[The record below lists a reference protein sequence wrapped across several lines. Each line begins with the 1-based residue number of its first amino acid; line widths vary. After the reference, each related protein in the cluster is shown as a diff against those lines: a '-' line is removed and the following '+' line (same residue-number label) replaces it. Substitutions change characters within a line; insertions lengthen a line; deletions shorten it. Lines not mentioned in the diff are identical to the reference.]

1 MALELI
7 DLAIIATYAVTLFVV
22 ANLVSR
28 EKPGHEKSAED
39 YFLAGK
45 ALPWWAVGASLI
57 AANISAEQIIGQSG
71 QGYVVGLAI
80 AAYEWQAAIVLLI
93 VAKFFLPVF
102 LKRGIYTMPQFLDQR
117 FGGTVKSVM
126 AVFWIILYTAVNLT
140 AVLWLGALAINAVT
154 GVAVWPAMAGLAAFA
169 VLYSVYGG
177 LKAVALTDIIQVV
190 ILIAGGAVITWVSLS
205 LVSGG
210 AGPVAGFST
219 LLGEI
224 PGHFNMILAPDH
236 PGYSNLPGIWTL
248 LGGLWVLHFSYWG
261 FNQYII
267 QRALGSKSLGEA
279 QKGLAFAAALKLL
292 IPVIVVVPGIAALY
306 LTQNGMLDGARLSA
320 RPDSTYGVLM
330 TLVPD
335 GFRGLVFAALIA
347 AIVSSL
353 ASMMNSISTI
363 FTMDIY
369 RSIRPDHPERH
380 YVTVGRVTAFSAML
394 IALVLAQ
401 PFLGGFESAFQ
412 TIQEYTGFVA
422 PGVVAVFLLGLFWKR
437 MNTAGAF
444 ALLISSVGLSFFFW
458 LLANPASVGGAGAGV
473 LAAVGLT
480 DLAMPFVIRI
490 WIVFLACLVI
500 GAGVSLVTGK
510 PKEGRPIDL
519 SVVKFATGPVFNIA
533 GALIIFALVSIYLI
547 FW

>member
-1 MALELI
+1 MALEII
-7 DLAIIATYAVTLFVV
+7 DLAIIATYAVTLFVI

-71 QGYVVGLAI
+71 QGYVLGLAI

-102 LKRGIYTMPQFLDQR
+102 LQRGIYTMPQFLDQR
-117 FGGTVKSVM
+117 FGGSVKSIM
-126 AVFWIILYTAVNLT
+126 AVFWITLYTAVNLT
-140 AVLWLGALAINAVT
+140 AVLWLGAVAINAVT
-154 GVAVWPAMAGLAAFA
+154 GLAVWPAMAALAAFA
-169 VLYSVYGG
+169 VVYSVYGG

-190 ILIAGGAVITWVSLS
+190 VLIAGGVVITWVSLS
-205 LVSGG
+205 LVSAG
-210 AGPVAGFST
+210 AGPVAGFSI

-267 QRALGSKSLGEA
+267 QRALGSKSLPEA

-306 LTQNGMLDGARLSA
+306 LAQNGMLDGTRLSA
-320 RPDSTYGVLM
+320 QPDSTYGVLM
-330 TLVPD
+330 TLVPA

-369 RSIRPDHPERH
+369 RSIRPNHPDRH
-380 YVTVGRVTAFSAML
+380 YVTVGRVTAFTAML
-394 IALVLAQ
+394 IALLLAQ

-458 LLANPASVGGAGAGV
+458 LLANPAAVGGAGAGV
-473 LAAVGLT
+473 LGALGLEG
-480 DLAMPFVIRI
+480 LAMPFVIRI

-500 GAGVSLVTGK
+500 GAVVSLATGK
-510 PKEGRPIDL
+510 PATDRPIDL
-519 SVVKFATGPVFNIA
+519 SVVRFATGPVFNIA
-533 GALIIFALVSIYLI
+533 AGLIIFVLVSIYFI